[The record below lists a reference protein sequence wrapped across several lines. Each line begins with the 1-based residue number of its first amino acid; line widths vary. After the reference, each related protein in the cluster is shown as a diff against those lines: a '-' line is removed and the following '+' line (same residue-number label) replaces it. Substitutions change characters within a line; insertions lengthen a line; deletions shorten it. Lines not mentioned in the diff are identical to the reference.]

1 MKGKL
6 LLDCGE
12 GKALGIV
19 ATVCLLPATEL
30 LDAELAE
37 REAFQDGSGRELKR
51 LLIASMSQT
60 GGSTLEEVLP
70 TVVMNAGD
78 SINSEYLRDLF
89 DQVGEKAGG

>member
-19 ATVCLLPATEL
+19 ATVCLLRATEL

-37 REAFQDGSGRELKR
+37 REAFQDGSGRDDKDPNAL
-51 LLIASMSQT
+51 
-60 GGSTLEEVLP
+60 VFFFVPPP
-70 TVVMNAGD
+70 TPSSWPSVV
-78 SINSEYLRDLF
+78 
-89 DQVGEKAGG
+89 